1 MFWIP
6 IAAIALVFWYCHA
19 FADAVKTSGYQ
30 RGYDMR
36 RAQEEKFSSLTRDS
50 ELEQKLRW
58 DFEDRKIDCNAVVR
72 EFMGGDPKWE
82 QYAGGNTYGETK
94 AKMVLMAKQGKFP
107 SSSAFFSL
115 GSVNPKIR
123 LTNKQWTD
131 MNAEFLMKLQNHF
144 RKQLNRNVVLH
155 LSYNIYDGKSSQLVS
170 RTLQECISRGE
181 TEHIT
186 WAAVLAF
193 RIEQERI
200 RRS

>member
-6 IAAIALVFWYCHA
+6 FAVIILIIWYFSTA
-19 FADAVKTSGYQ
+19 VDAVKTSNYKRDYQ
-30 RGYDMR
+30 SR
-36 RAQEEKFSSLTRDS
+36 RDAEQRFRELTRDDD
-50 ELEQKLRW
+50 LEERLRW

-144 RKQLNRNVVLH
+144 REKLNQNVVLH
-155 LSYNIYDGKSSQLVS
+155 LSYNIYDGKTSQLVS

-186 WAAVLAF
+186 WSAVLAF
-193 RIEQERI
+193 RIE
-200 RRS
+200 